1 MHSGQ
6 CDEKYKTLMKKEK
19 LKKIQINEE
28 YTISINWKSQ
38 YCCQFSLIWSI
49 ESIQF

>member
-1 MHSGQ
+1 MYSGQ

-19 LKKIQINEE
+19 SKKIQINEE

-38 YCCQFSLIWSI
+38 YCCQFSLI
-49 ESIQF
+49 